1 MVEGALNAQS
11 RVSFVCVC
19 VHALPFDQPP
29 QPVQPHKRVQSLSL
43 CSFSVLLFGFL
54 CMLLVSGRERTANE
68 WAFACRRENYKV
80 ALYHVC
86 GRVKNAVIVCLE
98 TLNVCL
104 ADAQTSLCAT
114 EVL

>member
-1 MVEGALNAQS
+1 ML
-11 RVSFVCVC
+11 RVARFFCVC
-19 VHALPFDQPP
+19 VYMHFLLINL
-29 QPVQPHKRVQSLSL
+29 LSL
-43 CSFSVLLFGFL
+43 CSLMKGCKATVYARFLSSCLFFCACCWCQG
-54 CMLLVSGRERTANE
+54 ERTANE

-80 ALYHVC
+80 ALYHVS

-104 ADAQTSLCAT
+104 ADAQTSLGAT